1 VKVGGISTPEVR
13 GTGGPRAGFLIR
25 DIATGAEQIMAA
37 TDLPSHIHVGRY
49 GVDSAAIRAV
59 GVSAINQAVATA
71 DIVVVDEIGKM
82 EFAVPE
88 FQRSVVA
95 ALDSTKPVLAAIGL
109 YLTSSLATEVRR
121 RPDVVVLTLRRGEQD
136 ATYRRVADLLA
147 VPNL

>member
-1 VKVGGISTPEVR
+1 
-13 GTGGPRAGFLIR
+13 
-25 DIATGAEQIMAA
+25 
-37 TDLPSHIHVGRY
+37 VGRY